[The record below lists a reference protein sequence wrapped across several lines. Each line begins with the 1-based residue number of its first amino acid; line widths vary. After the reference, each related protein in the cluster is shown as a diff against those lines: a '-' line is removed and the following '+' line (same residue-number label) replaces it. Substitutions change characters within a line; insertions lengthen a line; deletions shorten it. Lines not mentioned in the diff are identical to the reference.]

1 MSLQL
6 HGALI
11 IRRCA
16 QNGSIKNIIDET
28 KPKMN
33 FMKKISNKTFDLN
46 TIRSVGYEI
55 LTTLKFLHSKN
66 LAHGNLHSGNVFLGG
81 NNLPFLSEIENY
93 VMGKSSFWRP
103 YIVQLKGPSSSV
115 EAVDVYSLGLLMY
128 EMATG
133 VTLQNPTCDN
143 ALPNQLPDMLSK
155 FFLPISLCGQGTTD
169 QLIFIS
175 ADTDIHP

>member
-1 MSLQL
+1 MFFQHSSIFACEYMSFQL

-16 QNGSIKNIIDET
+16 QSGSIKNIIDET

-33 FMKKISNKTFDLN
+33 FMKKNYSNTNKKTFDLN

-66 LAHGNLHSGNVFLGG
+66 LAHGNLHSGNVFLGAG

-103 YIVQLKGPSSSV
+103 YIVQLKGPSSSA
-115 EAVDVYSLGLLMY
+115 EAADVYSLGLLMY

-155 FFLPISLCGQGTTD
+155 
-169 QLIFIS
+169 
-175 ADTDIHP
+175 